1 MEYSI
6 FLRSRLLALPYACAN
21 VMFIFIICLLFPIF
35 RKNKPIF
42 RDFFSY
48 YLFKWQIKQFLTAL
62 FSNEAISALF
72 IAVVNNRWILAL
84 CSLRTECRHLVKALT
99 DLFQSATH
107 SVTEHQ

>member
-35 RKNKPIF
+35 RKNKPLF

-48 YLFKWQIKQFLTAL
+48 YLFKWQIKQVSTSLFLYEQITLLFVAVLNDSWLLTIGALRTVCRHLLKALTAL
-62 FSNEAISALF
+62 F
-72 IAVVNNRWILAL
+72 
-84 CSLRTECRHLVKALT
+84 
-99 DLFQSATH
+99 Q
-107 SVTEHQ
+107 

>member
-35 RKNKPIF
+35 RKNKPLF

-48 YLFKWQIKQFLTAL
+48 SLFKWQIKQFLTAL

-72 IAVVNNRWILAL
+72 IAVVNNRWLLAL
-84 CSLRTECRHLVKALT
+84 CPLRTECCRLLEALT
-99 DLFQSATH
+99 ALLQQTALPM
-107 SVTEHQ
+107 TE